1 MDRYTKAY
9 GAAPSTFAGHAYDA
23 LYLIVEAARQVSG
36 ELTPAALRDQIEK
49 TKAFSGI
56 GGSFTFSPTDHNGL
70 TEQGPQHV
78 RGQERRM
85 DDRALTKAGSRDR
98 GRSQPPPVTVTREW

>member
-9 GAAPSTFAGHAYDA
+9 GTAPSTFAGHAYDA
-23 LYLIVEAARQVSG
+23 LYLIVEAARQVNG

-56 GGSFTFSPTDHNGL
+56 GGSFTYSPTDHNGM
-70 TEQGPQHV
+70 TA
-78 RGQERRM
+78 
-85 DDRALTKAGSRDR
+85 DDLNMYEVKNGTWILA
-98 GRSQPPPVTVTREW
+98 P